1 MDQTTSPRDRD
12 IVKGKTLRRRVILR
26 QRDYIKL
33 YREAMACGYHRA
45 DWQPVDYDALHQEM
59 TWAVL
64 CGIELQDTV
73 FFSARELR
81 YQNSLSDWQRSLMKV
96 IDDEEKFMRQYIH
109 WLKASK
115 RLYNDR
121 WQHWSWKFEDHSIMI
136 RWNSNRDYEQ
146 LGVATLERDY

>member
-1 MDQTTSPRDRD
+1 MDQTTGQRDRNTL
-12 IVKGKTLRRRVILR
+12 KGRLLRRRVILR
-26 QRDYIKL
+26 ERDYFQL
-33 YREAMACGYHRA
+33 HREAMACGYHRTS
-45 DWQPVDYDALHQEM
+45 WEPVTYQALHQEM

-64 CGIELQDTV
+64 RGTEMQDTV

-81 YQNSLSDWQRSLMKV
+81 YRDSLSDWQKSLMKV

-121 WQHWSWKFEDHSIMI
+121 WQHWSWKFEDHSIKI
-136 RWNSNRDYEQ
+136 RWAKNRDYEP